1 MADEKH
7 SVNDLV
13 QIRELIFGEKI
24 REYER
29 RFSALEEK
37 LAEFQASLNSQN
49 EKMENL
55 KADLQQ
61 NTKET
66 NAQISEAIE
75 SLRKELLQKIEEL
88 ANDKTDRLQI
98 GNYLIEL
105 GMRLKGENVMDQL
118 LEQDTGDEKR

>member
-1 MADEKH
+1 MAEEKH

-29 RFSALEEK
+29 RFSTLEEK

-66 NAQISEAIE
+66 NAQVSEAIE
-75 SLRKELLQKIEEL
+75 SLRKELLKKIEEL

-118 LEQDTGDEKR
+118 LEQDNGDEKR